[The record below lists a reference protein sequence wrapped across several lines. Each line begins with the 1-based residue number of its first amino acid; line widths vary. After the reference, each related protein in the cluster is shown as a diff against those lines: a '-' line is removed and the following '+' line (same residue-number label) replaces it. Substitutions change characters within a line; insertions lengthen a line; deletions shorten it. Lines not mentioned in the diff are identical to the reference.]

1 MSGDTEIKKL
11 TAGETQ
17 RKEMERQ
24 VVVVWWGRRRETG
37 SERGTGREPRR
48 EKGERGEQ
56 AWGERKERGKSKTE
70 KRGKRGKR
78 FSRGETTMFTSA
90 MAGSPVAP
98 HT

>member
-24 VVVVWWGRRRETG
+24 VVVVVWGRRRETG

-56 AWGERKERGKSKTE
+56 AWGERKERGKSKRE
-70 KRGKRGKR
+70 KRGKR